1 MNKLSK
7 KQVTFYVDEN
17 ILFNF
22 KRRFPHLSANFFRRC
37 MVLALN
43 DSNFFQTVFMSS
55 DELLN
60 SKMDV

>member
-37 MVLALN
+37 MVLALH

>member
-22 KRRFPHLSANFFRRC
+22 KRRFPRLSANFFRRC

>member
-60 SKMDV
+60 SKIDG

>member
-1 MNKLSK
+1 MNKISK

-17 ILFNF
+17 VLFNF

-60 SKMDV
+60 SKIDG

>member
-1 MNKLSK
+1 MTKISK

-17 ILFNF
+17 VLFNF

>member
-1 MNKLSK
+1 MNKISK

-17 ILFNF
+17 VLFNF

>member
-55 DELLN
+55 DELFN

>member
-22 KRRFPHLSANFFRRC
+22 KRRFPRLSA
-37 MVLALN
+37 
-43 DSNFFQTVFMSS
+43 NFFQTVFMSS

>member
-55 DELLN
+55 DEFLN

>member
-22 KRRFPHLSANFFRRC
+22 KRRFPHLSANFLRRC

>member
-1 MNKLSK
+1 MYKLSK

>member
-17 ILFNF
+17 IFFNF

>member
-1 MNKLSK
+1 MKKTSK

-43 DSNFFQTVFMSS
+43 DFNFFQTVFNSS
-55 DELLN
+55 DEFFDI
-60 SKMDV
+60 KTGV